1 MAEIRYPPEP
11 EPGETRI
18 KWERRALNPW
28 RQQEKARLLRER
40 GRTCERDG
48 CMMPAVDL
56 DEAILPRCDLRG
68 LSLEQRRL
76 AFASCNLALLC
87 ARHNREEAHDRD
99 GAWRRACTR
108 YGEDAVKNWY
118 AGLGLK
124 APRKD
129 WT

>member
-1 MAEIRYPPEP
+1 
-11 EPGETRI
+11 
-18 KWERRALNPW
+18 
-28 RQQEKARLLRER
+28 
-40 GRTCERDG
+40 
-48 CMMPAVDL
+48 MPAVDL
-56 DEAILPRCDLRG
+56 DECLVTRGDMRG
-68 LSLEQRRL
+68 LDLEQRRL

-99 GAWRRACTR
+99 GAWARACER
-108 YGEDAVKNWY
+108 YGEDAVRKWY